1 MSKLYVLLSFSSRML
16 IFKKAFYWI
25 KIYSLGG
32 QLAMYSIFNSLSD
45 IDLDYVY
52 IIFTLSSFSSKIKK
66 KKVANF
72 HCMLKQRYNRKA
84 LLQSMVS
91 LCDTHNLI
99 FRADFK
105 RWTGVVSSFIELRW
119 SKVREL
125 QCRSKGHI
133 QIKDITIF

>member
-52 IIFTLSSFSSKIKK
+52 IIFTLSSFSSKKK

-105 RWTGVVSSFIELRW
+105 R
-119 SKVREL
+119 
-125 QCRSKGHI
+125 
-133 QIKDITIF
+133 